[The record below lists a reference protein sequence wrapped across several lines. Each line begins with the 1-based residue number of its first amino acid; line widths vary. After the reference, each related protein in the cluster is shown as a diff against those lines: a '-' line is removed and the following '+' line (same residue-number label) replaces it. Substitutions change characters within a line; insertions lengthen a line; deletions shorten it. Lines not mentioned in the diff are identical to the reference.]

1 MKIVAI
7 DMGKSKSVA
16 RMYEGQDKPQRL
28 ETIRTD
34 PQSFHDLLAKEQ
46 PERVLIEI
54 GPAAGWVCD
63 LCQALGMA
71 IKVANTSD
79 EPWRWRKL
87 KSKSDEKDTA
97 KLLKLELLGE
107 LKEVHV
113 PEAKV
118 RQWRQL
124 IGYRQAVVSKV
135 TEAKNRIR
143 GILECRGLRLA
154 SGDRAWSEAG
164 CEEIRKMARDLKE
177 TTQDDLWRGMVQ
189 LELEA
194 MVYLKGQ
201 LEQVEAKLEQ
211 IAQADKRVALLQS
224 APGVGRR
231 IGEMVVAMIDKPE
244 RFTRGRTVG
253 VWAGLTP
260 RRFQSGQM
268 ELEGHIS
275 HCGSAQLRQLLI
287 QGCWSGL
294 RKEGWI
300 KWTFDR
306 ISAGNKKRRRLAI
319 VAVARRLL
327 VRLWA
332 MLRDGTS
339 WRKEELTNGTRT
351 AAA

>member
-1 MKIVAI
+1 
-7 DMGKSKSVA
+7 
-16 RMYEGQDKPQRL
+16 
-28 ETIRTD
+28 
-34 PQSFHDLLAKEQ
+34 
-46 PERVLIEI
+46 
-54 GPAAGWVCD
+54 
-63 LCQALGMA
+63 LGIA
-71 IKVANTSD
+71 IKVANSSD

-87 KSKSDEKDTA
+87 KSKSDQKDTA

-107 LKEVHV
+107 MKAVHV
-113 PEAKV
+113 PEPRV

-124 IGYRQAVVSKV
+124 IGYRQAVVAKM

-143 GILECRGLRLA
+143 GILDCQGIRLA
-154 SGDRAWSEAG
+154 SGNRAWSAAGCQEIEKLSKGLAEAG
-164 CEEIRKMARDLKE
+164 KEE
-177 TTQDDLWRGMVQ
+177 LWRGMVQ
-189 LELEA
+189 LELED
-194 MVYLKGQ
+194 LIHLHKQ

-211 IAQADKRVALLQS
+211 IAKADVRVARLQS

-231 IGEMVVAMIDKPE
+231 IAEMVVAMIDRPG

-275 HCGSAQLRQLLI
+275 HAGSAHLRQLLI
-287 QGCWSGL
+287 QGCWSAL
-294 RKEGWI
+294 RKEGWVRS
-300 KWTFDR
+300 TFER

-332 MLRDGTS
+332 MMRDGTS
-339 WRKEELTNGTRT
+339 WREEEQAVE
-351 AAA
+351 AAMA